1 MLEKQK
7 EWCQNK
13 VEKGK
18 KWVKKNKDAL
28 ILGAGCATTTAVLL
42 GIEKLLENK
51 QAGIAFGHI
60 ENADGSWSDDFRVE
74 TYGVNR
80 FGKVNRGNGVQ
91 FPQEDAEWIANAAKQ
106 IVEDIKE
113 HNKS

>member
-28 ILGAGCATTTAVLL
+28 IFGAGCATTTAVLL

-51 QAGIAFGHI
+51 QAGIAFSHI
-60 ENADGSWSDDFRVE
+60 ENADGSWSDDFGVE

-80 FGKVNRGNGVQ
+80 FGKVNRGNRVQ